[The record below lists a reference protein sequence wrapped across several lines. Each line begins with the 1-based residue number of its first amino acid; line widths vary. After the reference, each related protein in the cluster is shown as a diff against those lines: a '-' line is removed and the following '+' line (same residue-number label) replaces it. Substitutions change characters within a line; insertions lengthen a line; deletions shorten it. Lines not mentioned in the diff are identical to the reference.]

1 MTDHDAEKIQQRRNY
16 CYLETRIVSAFNP
29 LLERPGE
36 CIQPTKETLDKY
48 KWRYIRADHSTGK
61 KMPKWGTELF

>member
-48 KWRYIRADHSTGK
+48 KWRYISADH
-61 KMPKWGTELF
+61 